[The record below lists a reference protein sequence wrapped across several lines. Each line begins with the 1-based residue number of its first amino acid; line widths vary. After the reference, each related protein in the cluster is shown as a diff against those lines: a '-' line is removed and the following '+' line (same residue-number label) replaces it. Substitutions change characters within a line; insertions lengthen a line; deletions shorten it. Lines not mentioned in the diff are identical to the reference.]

1 MKQSF
6 ISKLSLLLAC
16 LFVFSLAALPAAADS
31 QIILTID
38 NRGGDDN
45 PFIRFFIKKEFCGTG
60 GPFTV
65 NMDIKVTDFRRFA
78 GIDTYSFFVH
88 LMHEQT
94 DHKMASIYSEKKNI
108 DWTNV
113 NFKINNVD
121 KTVIDGA
128 LREYCLIDIGIVYA
142 KAVMYIRNF
151 KITNAAGAVVYS
163 IDTDPDLDGLSDL
176 RNIGEKNPEPVLVN
190 AAFGSQGTAKFP
202 IVKGNVTTTTTKGAV
217 YEEDTTTKPK
227 TTTTKKADSTQ
238 PPGGGVTE
246 EQTTTNG
253 ETDTTDE
260 DTTEETL
267 ETTEASG
274 QTETTD
280 TKDDEAGPVKVRKI
294 AWCRLILL
302 IAGIV
307 VVVAGGGAAAFI
319 LYKKR
324 RKV

>member
-78 GIDTYSFFVH
+78 GIDTYGFFVH

-190 AAFGSQGTAKFP
+190 AAFENQGTAKFP
-202 IVKGNVTTTTTKGAV
+202 IVKGSVTTTSTKGAV

-280 TKDDEAGPVKVRKI
+280 TKDDEAGAVKVRKI
-294 AWCRLILL
+294 AWGRLILL

>member
-1 MKQSF
+1 MKQFF
-6 ISKLSLLLAC
+6 IATLPLLLAC

-38 NRGGDDN
+38 NRGGHDN

-78 GIDTYSFFVH
+78 GIDTYGFFVH

-128 LREYCLIDIGIVYA
+128 LREYCLIDVGIVYA

-294 AWCRLILL
+294 AWGRLILL

>member
-78 GIDTYSFFVH
+78 GTDTYGFLYTLCMSRPITKWQV
-88 LMHEQT
+88 
-94 DHKMASIYSEKKNI
+94 YSEKKNI

-151 KITNAAGAVVYS
+151 KITNLLARLF
-163 IDTDPDLDGLSDL
+163 IPLTPT
-176 RNIGEKNPEPVLVN
+176 RIWT
-190 AAFGSQGTAKFP
+190 GSATFAILAK
-202 IVKGNVTTTTTKGAV
+202 
-217 YEEDTTTKPK
+217 
-227 TTTTKKADSTQ
+227 
-238 PPGGGVTE
+238 
-246 EQTTTNG
+246 
-253 ETDTTDE
+253 
-260 DTTEETL
+260 
-267 ETTEASG
+267 
-274 QTETTD
+274 
-280 TKDDEAGPVKVRKI
+280 KI
-294 AWCRLILL
+294 PNR
-302 IAGIV
+302 
-307 VVVAGGGAAAFI
+307 F
-319 LYKKR
+319 
-324 RKV
+324 